1 MSREWYTRKWV
12 IQEVVK
18 SKEAIMICGFKT
30 MSWDTFAE
38 FANLM
43 DDGMTGIITR
53 LDSRSHA
60 SESWDDQKDSF
71 HSVGNVVAIA
81 KLRQGSSLEL
91 LDVLQRTHYFSVTKF
106 EDALYAVLGL
116 ANDITRNNC
125 DLAID
130 YSQTIQEILT
140 GLSRWFVL
148 EKQSLKF
155 LHLVSG
161 PMGTPLDLLS
171 PQVKFIR
178 WLGGMPSWV
187 LDLTTKTFP
196 YMPTDAPFSAG
207 GSSPP
212 RARISPDG
220 KILSLTGHI
229 IDKIQTLGGLERD
242 VQLPLP
248 PWIRQLLA
256 SNLLKINSRLLDHVE
271 RLKTYRWV
279 EEFRQMVLGGLPT
292 LSPQRFEE
300 FARTLV
306 CDMAAGPER
315 ASADIT
321 VVVDNYLKILAE
333 VDREVLSVDRSG
345 LLLDVLGYINN
356 FDDERVSKEISVLS
370 WGTEQFSRY
379 GRFCI
384 TQQHRLGCTQEHAK
398 PGDLICVFYG
408 GNVPFLLRPKIFG
421 YELLGPTYVYG
432 MMDGEALQLGF
443 ADQIFDIH

>member
-1 MSREWYTRKWV
+1 MGNIYSKAKSTLVWLGEETEDVKNSFELIRLSLILWPRDGHGNSSLHGKLVLHQFQPVRALMSREWYTRKWV

-18 SKEAIMICGFKT
+18 AKEAIMICGLKT
-30 MSWDTFAE
+30 MSWDNFAE

-43 DDGMTGIITR
+43 DDGITGVITR

-60 SESWDDQKDSF
+60 SESWGDQKDSF
-71 HSVGNVVAIA
+71 HSIGNVVAIA
-81 KLRQGSSLEL
+81 KLRQGSSLGL
-91 LDVLQRTHYFSVTKF
+91 LDVLRRTHYFNFTKF

-116 ANDITRNNC
+116 ANDITTNHC

-130 YSQTIQEILT
+130 YSQTVQEILT

-148 EKQSLKF
+148 EEQSLKF

-161 PMGTPLDLLS
+161 PMGTSRDLLS
-171 PQVKFIR
+171 PEVKFIR
-178 WLGGMPSWV
+178 WLGGMPSWI

-196 YMPTDAPFSAG
+196 YMPTNAPFSAG

-220 KILSLTGHI
+220 NILSLTGHI
-229 IDKIQTLGGLERD
+229 IDKIQTLGGLQQE

-279 EEFRQMVLGGLPT
+279 EVFRQMVLGGLAT

-306 CDMAAGPER
+306 CDMAAGGER

-333 VDREVLSVDRSG
+333 VDSEVLSVDRSG
-345 LLLDVLGYINN
+345 LLLDVLDYINN
-356 FDDERVSKEISVLS
+356 FDDERVSK
-370 WGTEQFSRY
+370 
-379 GRFCI
+379 RFRCYSGAWSNF
-384 TQQHRLGCTQEHAK
+384 RSMA
-398 PGDLICVFYG
+398 
-408 GNVPFLLRPKIFG
+408 
-421 YELLGPTYVYG
+421 
-432 MMDGEALQLGF
+432 GF
-443 ADQIFDIH
+443 ASLSSAA